1 MKRKS
6 EDDGEGEYF
15 ARDAGQDKEE
25 QEDYSKSEQKSECVS
40 IPEKFS
46 YKGHRLRLKESI
58 RAEGISIQ
66 YEHIVLEFL
75 LFYCIP
81 YKDTK
86 PMTYELLNRF
96 GNLYGVFNA
105 PPELIENVKGITRD
119 AATFLSAM
127 SGICDRYVEESGRRE
142 RMSEVDGVLAYM
154 RKVVTPSTESCYVI
168 SVNND
173 DEIVCVEKI
182 LEGTDNALEIPM
194 RLIVKAVLNAN
205 ARRAIILHNHP
216 SGKVMPSEED
226 LAHTYMMNG
235 ILDAMKVELVDHLIV
250 YEKYAYSM
258 KNKKVYKHNW
268 RMK

>member
-15 ARDAGQDKEE
+15 AQNAEQSKEE
-25 QEDYSKSEQKSECVS
+25 QEDYGESEQKNVET

-58 RAEGISIQ
+58 RTDGIATK
-66 YEHIVLEFL
+66 YEHVVLEFM

-86 PMTYELLNRF
+86 PMAYELLNRF
-96 GNLYGVFNA
+96 GNLYGVLNA
-105 PPELIENVKGITRD
+105 PPELIESVKGITRD

-173 DEIVCVEKI
+173 DEIVCVEKV
-182 LEGTDNALEIPM
+182 LEGTDNALDIPM

-205 ARRAIILHNHP
+205 ARRVIVLHNHP

-226 LAHTYMMNG
+226 SANTFMMNG
-235 ILDAMKVELVDHLIV
+235 IFDAIKVELVDHLIV